1 MRDIHVEALFP
12 RYSIWDGP
20 RDVDHPNKVL
30 VTQPDGGE
38 FWVTKSEAT
47 KLIGQ
52 RDEAIEMIEKLAL
65 ALQAKNESLF
75 NRIWFG
81 R

>member
-1 MRDIHVEALFP
+1 MRDIRVESLFP

-20 RDVDHPNKVL
+20 RVIDHPNKVL
-30 VTQPDGGE
+30 VTQADGGE
-38 FWVTKSEAT
+38 FWVTKTEAT

-65 ALQAKNESLF
+65 ALQEENEELF
-75 NRIWFG
+75 NQIWFG